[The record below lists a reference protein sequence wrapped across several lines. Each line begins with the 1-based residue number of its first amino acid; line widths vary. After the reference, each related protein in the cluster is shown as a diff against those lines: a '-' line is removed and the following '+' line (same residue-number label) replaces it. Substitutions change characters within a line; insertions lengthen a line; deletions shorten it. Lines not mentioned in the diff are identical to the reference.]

1 MDWNVVLQ
9 YFKNISM
16 LIILS
21 SNAKFLF
28 STKYIEAVSFLKCWS
43 FILGFFFSVSIL
55 NKAVAVLQ
63 WLNTPWQNLL
73 CKMYT
78 KVSHLMHL
86 KGSTSGKVTDTTK
99 NSDISIKKY
108 CLIKSLFRIFK
119 SGMIFSKW
127 VSDILIWK

>member
-1 MDWNVVLQ
+1 MPSMFRTCAFWMDWNVVLQ

-78 KVSHLMHL
+78 KVSHFSFSFAFERFYFR
-86 KGSTSGKVTDTTK
+86 KGHRH
-99 NSDISIKKY
+99 NKKQRHQHQK
-108 CLIKSLFRIFK
+108 ILFDQI
-119 SGMIFSKW
+119 I
-127 VSDILIWK
+127 I